1 MSRNN
6 QVTRL
11 LKLLGILSNRTAGAT
26 VGELVREMRVTPRT
40 IYRDF
45 DALQEAG
52 FPLYSTMED
61 GDEGGSKA
69 LWRFVDGYRYQVPIP
84 FSLSELMSL
93 HFFRGL
99 IKPLAG
105 TSFDDGL
112 ISAMEKVRI
121 ALPEETK
128 DFVER
133 VEETLKSGV
142 KGQGAYGKFGPLINL
157 LSQAVMNGER
167 LALNYFSYSSGKA
180 TKREVDPYRLYYFEG
195 TLYLIG
201 HCHKAGEVRTFAVE
215 RIRLAEKTGHSFK
228 PPKDFSIEEYF
239 KHSFGVFRQELTSV
253 EIRFDAK
260 VAPFIRSKVWH
271 PSQEITSDATGG
283 LTVRFRLAGTRE
295 IKSWVMGFA
304 EHAEVIAPD
313 SLRKEIARDLEKM
326 ASLYENSSVRR
337 IGNQLKIIPK

>member
-1 MSRNN
+1 MSRNQ

-11 LKLLGILSNRTAGAT
+11 LKLLGLLSNRTNGAT
-26 VGELVREMRVTPRT
+26 VGELTRDMNVTPRT

-45 DALQEAG
+45 EALQEAG
-52 FPLYSTMED
+52 FPLYSDLSDAE
-61 GDEGGSKA
+61 EGNPKA
-69 LWRFVDGYRYQVPIP
+69 RWRFVDGYRYQVPIP

-105 TSFDDGL
+105 TAFDDGL
-112 ISAMEKVRI
+112 TSAMEKVRI

-142 KGQGAYGKFGPLINL
+142 KGQGAYGKFGPMINL

-180 TKREVDPYRLYYFEG
+180 TRREVDPYRLYYFEG
-195 TLYLIG
+195 ALYLIG

-215 RIRLAEKTGHSFK
+215 RIRLAEKTGHSFTS
-228 PPKDFSIEEYF
+228 PKNFSIEEYF
-239 KHSFGVFRQELTSV
+239 KHSFGVFRQELTTV

-260 VAPFIRSKVWH
+260 VAPFIRSRSWH
-271 PSQEITSDATGG
+271 PSQEISPGPNGG
-283 LTVRFRLAGTRE
+283 LTARFRLAGTRE
-295 IKSWVMGFA
+295 IRSWVMGFA
-304 EHAEVIAPD
+304 EHAEVIAPAP
-313 SLRKEIARDLEKM
+313 LRKEIAGDLERM
-326 ASLYENSSVRR
+326 ASLYTDAPGRR
-337 IGNQLKIIPK
+337 GTGQIA